1 MTTPNAL
8 TALQRR
14 AFAAALR
21 AAKNNAYCR
30 QVGGF
35 AIACLSDGTID
46 WFPTGQ
52 TPNRNGEPDRG
63 AIILGKWRWNYK
75 RWSRIA

>member
-1 MTTPNAL
+1 MSTTTL
-8 TALQRR
+8 TTLQRR

-21 AAKNNAYCR
+21 AAKRDAYC
-30 QVGGF
+30 QAVGGF
-35 AIACLSDGTID
+35 AIVQMSDGTID
-46 WFPTGQ
+46 WFPAGQ

-63 AIILGKWRWNYK
+63 AIILGKWRRNHK

>member
-1 MTTPNAL
+1 MNTL
-8 TALQRR
+8 ERR
-14 AFAAALR
+14 TFAAALR

-30 QVGGF
+30 TVGGF
-35 AIACLSDGTID
+35 VIACLSDGTID

-52 TPNRNGEPDRG
+52 TPHQGGEPDRR
-63 AIILGKWRWNYK
+63 ATILGKWRWNHK

>member
-35 AIACLSDGTID
+35 AIACLSDETID

-63 AIILGKWRWNYK
+63 AIILGKWRWNHK